1 MFGALALVLIPSLL
15 ASEIEAG
22 GVCSSHETPRR
33 TQELCSGC
41 APQDSK
47 VRIEAERI
55 YYGSP
60 SAWTRAAV
68 IDGSAVVRATAAW
81 KEMEKRGVRRGD
93 PAYELYKNRAE
104 KEARAAIEKVA
115 KGQRPPYDLIGEIGS
130 IVIKGGVVPNLTDE
144 IVLELGS

>member
-1 MFGALALVLIPSLL
+1 MFGAFALALIPSLV
-15 ASEIEAG
+15 ATEISAG
-22 GVCSSHETPRR
+22 GLPSPWRGIEIHE
-33 TQELCSGC
+33 QC
-41 APQDSK
+41 AAGDQQDSK
-47 VRIEAERI
+47 VRIEVERI

-60 SAWTRAAV
+60 NAWTRAGV

-81 KEMEKRGVRRGD
+81 KEMEKRGIRRGD

-115 KGQRPPYDLIGEIGS
+115 KAQRPPYDLIGEVGS

-144 IVLELGS
+144 IIQELGS

>member
-1 MFGALALVLIPSLL
+1 MFGALALALIPSLL
-15 ASEIEAG
+15 APEIATGAG
-22 GVCSSHETPRR
+22 PSSREG
-33 TQELCSGC
+33 TQSARELCSGC
-41 APQDSK
+41 APQDGK

-81 KEMEKRGVRRGD
+81 KEMEKRGIRRGD

-115 KGQRPPYDLIGEIGS
+115 KAQRPPYDLIGEIGS

>member
-1 MFGALALVLIPSLL
+1 MFGAFALVLIPSLL
-15 ASEIEAG
+15 AMEIEEG
-22 GVCSSHETPRR
+22 GPQLRPTDPRIR
-33 TQELCSGC
+33 EAISGC
-41 APQDSK
+41 SQQDSK

-60 SAWTRAAV
+60 SAWTRAGV

-93 PAYELYKNRAE
+93 PAYDLYKHRAE

-115 KGQRPPYDLIGEIGS
+115 KGQRPPYDLIGELGS
-130 IVIKGGVVPNLTDE
+130 IVIKGSVVPNLTEE
-144 IVLELGS
+144 IIQELGS